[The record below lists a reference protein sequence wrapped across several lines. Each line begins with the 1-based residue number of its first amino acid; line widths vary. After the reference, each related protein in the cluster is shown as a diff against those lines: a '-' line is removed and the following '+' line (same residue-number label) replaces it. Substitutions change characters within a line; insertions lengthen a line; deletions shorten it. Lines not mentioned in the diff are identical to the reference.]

1 MERLK
6 KVYQSRYTVIDN
18 SVLQDDR
25 LSFGARGLFIYMW
38 SMPDDWQFYKRV
50 LYKQSTEGRKK
61 IDSYVDELQALGY
74 LALKNKRQTRG
85 KFGGYDWVLRDSLPD
100 KSYPQD
106 APTVDPLPS
115 TVDRQRST
123 DNGPP
128 TAVKEQLQSNHQ
140 QNTHK
145 QSKELINSLINSTQ
159 AKPGN
164 PKGGKK
170 KLKKPSPL
178 SDPIIKAIRSRS
190 RLNHESIFLSY
201 KDYLSKHPDGGSAA
215 DQNEW
220 IERMKALYGW
230 YGWDEERKRA
240 IDQALA
246 EGKSWEEIDNIS
258 IPGMP
263 DRY

>member
-1 MERLK
+1 MTKQNKSSGEFGG
-6 KVYQSRYTVIDN
+6 SRYFLNIPAGVAHDPDLLKAPKSI
-18 SVLQDDR
+18 LI
-25 LSFGARGLFIYMW
+25 FGEIW
-38 SMPDDWQFYKRV
+38 SMLNVTGEFFMSTARMAK
-50 LYKQSTEGRKK
+50 LYGCSQTTIKN
-61 IDSYVDELQALGY
+61 
-74 LALKNKRQTRG
+74 ALKLLEKKGLITRQNVYKEESKEVIHRRISTG
-85 KFGGYDWVLRDSLPD
+85 PKVGQYIAPPPVNQLPEGG
-100 KSYPQD
+100 
-106 APTVDPLPS
+106 A
-115 TVDRQRST
+115 T
-123 DNGPP
+123 DCPRVGQQ
-128 TAVKEQLQSNHQ
+128 VGQIIEQSNRS
-140 QNTHK
+140 N
-145 QSKELINSLINSTQ
+145 NRLINSTQ

-164 PKGGKK
+164 PKKGKK

-230 YGWDEERKRA
+230 YGWNEERKRA

-246 EGKSWEEIDNIS
+246 EGKSWEEIDSLS

-263 DRY
+263 DDH